1 MEEITIKVKL
11 LSEHAVLPVQNED
24 GVGLDLCAAHDKLVH
39 AGENVLVATDVAW
52 EIPKGHVGLV
62 LQRSGLGATL
72 KLAVLGVI
80 DDTFR
85 GGVSVNCHNSSSGW
99 VWAIQKGHRVAQM
112 LVLPA
117 PRVTIVEGE
126 ELSETSRGE
135 RGVGSS
141 GR

>member
-1 MEEITIKVKL
+1 MEEIKIRVKL

-24 GVGLDLCAAHDKLVH
+24 GVGLDLCAAHDKRVLD
-39 AGENVLVATDVAW
+39 GDNVIVATDVAW

-62 LQRSGLGATL
+62 LQRSGLGAGL
-72 KLAVLGVI
+72 RLAVLGVI

-85 GGVSVNCHNSSSGW
+85 GGVSVNCYNVQGGGLWSIGRGDR
-99 VWAIQKGHRVAQM
+99 IAQM
-112 LVLPA
+112 LILPA
-117 PRVTIVEGE
+117 PRVTVVEAE

-135 RGVGSS
+135 RGFGSS